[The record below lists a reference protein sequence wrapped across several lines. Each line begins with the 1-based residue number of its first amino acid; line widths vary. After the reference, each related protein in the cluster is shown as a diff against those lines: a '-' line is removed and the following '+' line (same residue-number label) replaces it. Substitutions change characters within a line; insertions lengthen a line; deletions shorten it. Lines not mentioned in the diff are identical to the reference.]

1 MQIPVMTEVQ
11 GQAAASRLQQK
22 QQHLKPEKEK
32 KNLLLIF
39 MTVRR
44 HMATTPCCK
53 TAKL

>member
-32 KNLLLIF
+32 KKPSVHFHDSQTPHGHNALLQD
-39 MTVRR
+39 
-44 HMATTPCCK
+44 C
-53 TAKL
+53 